1 MKIFLKILNFLLQKF
16 IFIYKNKTKQMQMT
30 VNTYKQTIDQTL
42 SNNDWYKDAYVH
54 GHLQMQ

>member
-1 MKIFLKILNFLLQKF
+1 
-16 IFIYKNKTKQMQMT
+16 MQMT